1 MSFVELIIIVIA
13 GILFIKPEQLPEILK
28 SVRQLYNTFRKVL
41 RQKETQ
47 ITQSSQLEWLN
58 KKMTDDK
65 KKKH

>member
-1 MSFVELIIIVIA
+1 MSFVELLIIVIA
-13 GILFIKPEQLPEILK
+13 GILFIKPEQLPGILK
-28 SVRQLYNTFRKVL
+28 SVRKLYNTFRKVL

>member
-13 GILFIKPEQLPEILK
+13 GILFIKPEQLPGLLNSLRK
-28 SVRQLYNTFRKVL
+28 GYNIVIKIL

-58 KKMTDDK
+58 KKMTDNK
-65 KKKH
+65 KKKK